1 MYSCKKLWE
10 WASAS
15 NRFLHTS
22 SLHKKLKLG
31 LWECYIECNKCE
43 ISSHGQQNLLTFS
56 VNILNNC
63 SGMPA
68 PRTSQCQDS
77 LDSLSGWMACFPVN
91 TAYRAARAP
100 FFFSGSEVKSGRFG
114 GGEAMLLLCYT
125 GLLCLCFWGFHTPF
139 SSTTFYE
146 DLAHLGFFL
155 WTHLPSAP
163 AICVCVELGRA
174 GIPVIPD

>member
-100 FFFSGSEVKSGRFG
+100 FFFLAVRWNQVVLE
-114 GGEAMLLLCYT
+114 GEKPC
-125 GLLCLCFWGFHTPF
+125 CFSATQDYSVYAFEAFT
-139 SSTTFYE
+139 
-146 DLAHLGFFL
+146 
-155 WTHLPSAP
+155 LPSQALP
-163 AICVCVELGRA
+163 FMKT
-174 GIPVIPD
+174 